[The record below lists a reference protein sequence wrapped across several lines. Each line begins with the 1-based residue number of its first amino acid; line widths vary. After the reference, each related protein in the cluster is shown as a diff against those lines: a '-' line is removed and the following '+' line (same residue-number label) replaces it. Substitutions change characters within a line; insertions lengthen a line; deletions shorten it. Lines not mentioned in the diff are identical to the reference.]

1 MDMLELLGDRLLA
14 TSLQTV
20 ALTALVWLLCR
31 FVRRLPA
38 STQCTLWWLVALQA
52 VVGLFWAAPLHLPVL
67 PSPDAAPLV
76 AQAAAVPVAA
86 ANASAPIIVMTPL
99 PVDSG
104 WSWLQ
109 VVMVVWLA
117 GVLVMALR
125 TFGAWRASR
134 ALLRHAQP
142 CRDHKLNMALQL
154 ASEAHG
160 LRRAPRLMLST
171 SVDSPQLVGPWRPVL
186 LLPAR
191 GMQRMGDDALD
202 MALTH
207 ELVHLQRNDLWWGL
221 VPALAQH
228 LFFFHPLVHL
238 AAREYGI
245 AREAAVDAAVVA
257 GDRHCRQHYGR
268 LLVQLGVAPRPGA
281 GLASASPTFLSLK
294 RRLLMLQNT
303 STFPRIGAGL
313 ILAAVA
319 LVGVVPLR
327 LVAMP
332 VPPAPPAPATVPVP
346 PAPPAPAAGKPVTHT
361 HTVTRINGKVV
372 DMPVPPVP
380 PAPPAVASPRAPAAP
395 PAPPASPAPPVDG
408 RSYARITI
416 DTDNMHTRGRS
427 TGDAHVLIYD
437 DAVTMNGSGADLK
450 YAETLDDGRG
460 VLWFRHDGRAYV
472 VREAATMSRFRG
484 LFEETLRLGEA
495 QAKLGARQGQLGERQ
510 GRMGERMGEIGE
522 RIGAIAERQAR
533 LAMARDDSAAARK
546 ASEDARR
553 EIEKLQAEMDNAS
566 VRADMEGLA
575 KQQAELGLQQ
585 AELGKQQAAAS
596 ARASAEATRM
606 IEQTIRSGLAQQV
619 KS

>member
-67 PSPDAAPLV
+67 PGPDTAPMV

-86 ANASAPIIVMTPL
+86 AHASAPIIVMTPL

-125 TFGAWRASR
+125 TFAAWRASR

-332 VPPAPPAPATVPVP
+332 APPAPPAPATP
-346 PAPPAPAAGKPVTHT
+346 PAPPAPPVPVAGKSVTHT

-372 DMPVPPVP
+372 DMPVP

-395 PAPPASPAPPVDG
+395 PAPPAPPPSLGTHTHGVIHINDSAGGDG
-408 RSYARITI
+408 Y
-416 DTDNMHTRGRS
+416 
-427 TGDAHVLIYD
+427 VLLKGNYSL
-437 DAVTMNGSGADLK
+437 MNGSTADLRQAK
-450 YAETLDDGRG
+450 QLDDGKG
-460 VLWFRHDGRAYV
+460 VLFVRRDDSSYV
-472 VREAATMSRFRG
+472 IRDAASMARFEQI
-484 LFEETLRLGEA
+484 FAESTRLGEE
-495 QAKLGARQGQLGERQ
+495 QGKLGARQGQLGERQ
-510 GRMGERMGEIGE
+510 GRIGERMGQIGE
-522 RIGAIAERQAR
+522 RIGAIAERQAQ
-533 LAMARDDSAAARK
+533 LALSRDDSAAARK

-553 EIEKLQAEMDNAS
+553 EMEKLQADMDNAS

-575 KQQAELGLQQ
+575 KQQAELGRQQ

-606 IEQTIRSGLAQQV
+606 IEQAIRSGLAQQV